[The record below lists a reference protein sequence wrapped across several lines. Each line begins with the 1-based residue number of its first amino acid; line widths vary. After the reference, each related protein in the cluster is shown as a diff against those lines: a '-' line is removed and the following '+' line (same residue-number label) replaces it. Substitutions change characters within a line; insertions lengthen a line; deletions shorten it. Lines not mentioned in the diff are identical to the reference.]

1 MTNEAI
7 VEFGLGADKLQIS
20 TVEDLDNLIMRL
32 LEARQDAFGEA
43 PAYVALSTYQ
53 DDTFVLIGHIM
64 DAIDH
69 LNASAGGPAHAHL
82 VFDPVH

>member
-1 MTNEAI
+1 MNDEAV

-53 DDTFVLIGHIM
+53 DDTFVLISYIM

-69 LNASAGGPAHAHL
+69 LNTRAGGPARANL